1 MYARRN
7 NNESLKYLYE
17 KGLKIE
23 MKNDFLNSIKIEEDA
38 DKLKLLKIQK
48 ELEYRGI
55 NKNNAYELTKDLT
68 ESQKQKL
75 ENLYKEQIQNYKISI
90 NNYKNKIV
98 SIRKRIDKN
107 S

>member
-7 NNESLKYLYE
+7 NNEKLKYFYE

-23 MKNDFLNSIKIEEDA
+23 MKNNLLNSIKNEEDA

-55 NKNNAYELTKDLT
+55 NKNNAYELTKDLSDT
-68 ESQKQKL
+68 QKQKL
-75 ENLYKEQIQNYKISI
+75 MNLYN
-90 NNYKNKIV
+90 
-98 SIRKRIDKN
+98 
-107 S
+107 